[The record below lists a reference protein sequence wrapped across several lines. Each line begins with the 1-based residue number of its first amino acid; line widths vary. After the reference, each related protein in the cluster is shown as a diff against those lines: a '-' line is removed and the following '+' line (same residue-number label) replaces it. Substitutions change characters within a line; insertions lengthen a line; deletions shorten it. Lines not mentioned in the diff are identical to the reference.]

1 MGTIG
6 VGAGGRNFSTGGLT
20 KPEHSVRSDN
30 RKLIGRLRVFVVRMA
45 GPDRRSSDSDA
56 GPGGMMYVTDI
67 VSSAGS
73 VLLVGVLL
81 FAVSGVW
88 PPLVAIES
96 PSMDPNIKEGDLV
109 FVMEEERFSGP
120 GDRSGVVTAASDDSY
135 RKFQQPGD
143 VIVYE
148 PDGNSRQTPIIHRAM
163 LWVDAGENWYD
174 RANENYIGS
183 ADNCEELT
191 SCPADHAGFITKGD
205 NNGRY
210 DQVGSTPISE
220 PVKPG
225 WVVGTAELR
234 VPFLGQV
241 RLQWN
246 QAGAADVVPN
256 ETGLTVTNETGTT
269 AVNATATG

>member
-1 MGTIG
+1 
-6 VGAGGRNFSTGGLT
+6 
-20 KPEHSVRSDN
+20 
-30 RKLIGRLRVFVVRMA
+30 
-45 GPDRRSSDSDA
+45 
-56 GPGGMMYVTDI
+56 MMYVTDI

-96 PSMDPNIKEGDLV
+96 PSMDPHIKEGDLV

-120 GDRSGVVTAASDDSY
+120 GDHRGVVTAASDDSY

-174 RANENYIGS
+174 RANKDYIGS
-183 ADNCEELT
+183 ADSCDELS

-210 DQVGSTPISE
+210 DQVGSSPISE

-225 WVVGTAELR
+225 WVIGTAEMR
-234 VPFLGQV
+234 VPLLGQV

-246 QAGAADVVPN
+246 QAGATDVVPSGAEPAVTS
-256 ETGLTVTNETGTT
+256 ETASTAMNTT
-269 AVNATATG
+269 ASG

>member
-1 MGTIG
+1 M
-6 VGAGGRNFSTGGLT
+6 AG
-20 KPEHSVRSDN
+20 SDN
-30 RKLIGRLRVFVVRMA
+30 R
-45 GPDRRSSDSDA
+45 SSDGDETE

-96 PSMDPNIKEGDLV
+96 PSMDPHIKEGDLV

-120 GDRSGVVTAASDDSY
+120 GDHSGVVTAANDDSY
-135 RKFQQPGD
+135 QKFQQPGD

-163 LWVDAGENWYD
+163 LWVDAGENWYG
-174 RANENYIGS
+174 RANKDYIGS
-183 ADNCEELT
+183 ADSCDELS

-210 DQVGSTPISE
+210 DQVGSSPISE

-225 WVVGTAELR
+225 WVVGTAEMR
-234 VPFLGQV
+234 VPLLGQV

-246 QAGAADVVPN
+246 QAGATDVVPSG
-256 ETGLTVTNETGTT
+256 TGPAVTNETGST
-269 AVNATATG
+269 AVNTTVSG

>member
-1 MGTIG
+1 
-6 VGAGGRNFSTGGLT
+6 
-20 KPEHSVRSDN
+20 
-30 RKLIGRLRVFVVRMA
+30 MA
-45 GPDRRSSDSDA
+45 GPDRRSSDEDETE

-96 PSMDPNIKEGDLV
+96 PSMDPHIKEGDLV

-120 GDRSGVVTAASDDSY
+120 GDHDGVVTAANDDSY

-163 LWVDAGENWYD
+163 LWVEEDENWYD

-210 DQVGSTPISE
+210 DQVGSSPISE

-225 WVVGTAELR
+225 WVVGTAEIR
-234 VPFLGQV
+234 VPLLGQV

-246 QAGAADVVPN
+246 QAGATDPVTN
-256 ETGLTVTNETGTT
+256 ETRPAVTNETGAA
-269 AVNATATG
+269 AVNATAAG

>member
-1 MGTIG
+1 
-6 VGAGGRNFSTGGLT
+6 
-20 KPEHSVRSDN
+20 
-30 RKLIGRLRVFVVRMA
+30 MA
-45 GPDRRSSDSDA
+45 GSDRRSSDGDETE
-56 GPGGMMYVTDI
+56 GPGGMMYVADI

-96 PSMDPNIKEGDLV
+96 PSMDPHIKEGDLV

-120 GDRSGVVTAASDDSY
+120 GDHEGVVTAANDDSY
-135 RKFQQPGD
+135 RTFQRPGD

-163 LWVDAGENWYD
+163 LWVEEDENWYD
-174 RANENYIGS
+174 RANKDYIGS
-183 ADNCEELT
+183 ADSCDDLS

-205 NNGRY
+205 KNGRY
-210 DQVGSTPISE
+210 DQVGSPPISE

-225 WVVGTAELR
+225 WVVGTAEIR
-234 VPFLGQV
+234 VPLLGQV

-246 QAGAADVVPN
+246 KAGATGVVTDEAGPTVTD
-256 ETGLTVTNETGTT
+256 ETGPT
-269 AVNATATG
+269 AVNGTAAG